1 MKRLDLLKHKEQ
13 DRFNLGFVG
22 SFFLFWFSL
31 TITDN
36 IPIAI
41 ALVVV
46 FNLVLSAL
54 HEKAYR
60 MLNGDTWSTCSVGHV
75 IRKENNW
82 ICQECS
88 FLVKT

>member
-13 DRFNLGFVG
+13 DRFNLSFVG
-22 SFFLFWFSL
+22 SFFIFFLSG

-36 IPIAI
+36 IPTAI
-41 ALVVV
+41 VLVIV
-46 FNLVLSAL
+46 FNFALSAF
-54 HEKAYR
+54 HDKIYR
-60 MLNGDTWSTCSVGHV
+60 KLNGDTWSTCSVGHV